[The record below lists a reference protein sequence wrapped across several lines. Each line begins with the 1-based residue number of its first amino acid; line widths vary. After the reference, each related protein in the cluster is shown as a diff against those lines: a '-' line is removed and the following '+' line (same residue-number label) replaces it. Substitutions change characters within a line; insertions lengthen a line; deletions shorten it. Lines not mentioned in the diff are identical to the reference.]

1 MSKILADF
9 DDNETLKLVCELMI
23 VKPDKIK
30 GQKAKYEDVTIEYF
44 VNTSKVTLTNKNK
57 AVETGTLKEVK
68 WITKNMMN
76 IELVIDD
83 SRSKIIKLK
92 DNSDVAKFVEPV
104 CMNIEKN
111 KKWGKIQNHQR
122 LSMHN

>member
-9 DDNETLKLVCELMI
+9 DDHETMKATCELMI
-23 VKPDKIK
+23 VKPDKVK

-44 VNTSKVTLTNKNK
+44 LNTSKITMTNKNK
-57 AVETGTLKEVK
+57 AVESGTLKEVK

-92 DNSDVAKFVEPV
+92 DNSDVAKFVEPI

-111 KKWGKIQNHQR
+111 RK
-122 LSMHN
+122 